1 VPLRLALNFVAATV
15 CALAVS
21 GCGNE
26 GTGDSGAGSEK
37 LERLI
42 KVRTAQA
49 FLTDTGV
56 PTPPADSPR
65 VQEAVDEI
73 DVQCESSGG
82 SEYECEIGIGD
93 SSQVCAMATNA
104 AVTRIRWERCG
115 ADAAPAVDDEYADC
129 GSMGGVATFADPSDD
144 VIDNTIPPRQVTA
157 ADRARADL
165 KRVRVAASSDAICV
179 VWDLGA
185 AVKPPFSVA
194 FWAYPEEL
202 HRERLS
208 LVGILEPGEPT
219 AIGDGFGRRFE
230 GRIGVRGNSVSL
242 MVERDSIPEP
252 YGEALDGRVRVAG
265 RVSRRV
271 RGTQARPYGYVDE
284 LNAPLG
290 DELIYP

>member
-1 VPLRLALNFVAATV
+1 
-15 CALAVS
+15 VS

-73 DVQCESSGG
+73 DIQCESSGG

-129 GSMGGVATFADPSDD
+129 GSMGGVA
-144 VIDNTIPPRQVTA
+144 
-157 ADRARADL
+157 
-165 KRVRVAASSDAICV
+165 
-179 VWDLGA
+179 
-185 AVKPPFSVA
+185 
-194 FWAYPEEL
+194 AYPEEL

-208 LVGILEPGEPT
+208 LVGILEPGEPP